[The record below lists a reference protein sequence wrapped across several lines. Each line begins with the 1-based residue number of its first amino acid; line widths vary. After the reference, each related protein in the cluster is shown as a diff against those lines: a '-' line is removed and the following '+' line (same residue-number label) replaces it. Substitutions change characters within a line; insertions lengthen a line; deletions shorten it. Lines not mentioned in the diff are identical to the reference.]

1 MILRQATTVK
11 CGNPKRLKLGLAS
24 VHGWFI
30 YYWGCNLL
38 EPSVIVHIL
47 PYLPITFHIHPWG
60 SITIHGDPWYSI
72 MFHNLPAP
80 STRFYRLPWQSRR
93 FQQVPWYSRRFQQ
106 GCWLICQKRKWM
118 GCAWHLSCWYLAG
131 TDSLWQYDQAS
142 CTWNRPLVQHFF
154 FQSLPP

>member
-38 EPSVIVHIL
+38 EPSAIVHIL
-47 PYLPITFHIHPWG
+47 LYLSITFRIHPWG
-60 SITIHGDPWYSI
+60 SITIHGDPWHSI

-93 FQQVPWYSRRFQQ
+93 FHQVPWYSRRFQQ
-106 GCWLICQKRKWM
+106 WCWLICQKRKWM
-118 GCAWHLSCWYLAG
+118 GCALTSPPSYG
-131 TDSLWQYDQAS
+131 TLPSM
-142 CTWNRPLVQHFF
+142 CFPCVQSNSFLEEEISVKF
-154 FQSLPP
+154 S